1 MKPLNPKDIKRDKKL
16 EQRLQTLKRP
26 SILAEEVRPEEELT
40 QEKFNEQVANNQIS
54 RALPAL
60 ENVKTRDEAIAMII
74 KNNPMIKPERLGRMI
89 TDRLRAKNSFAEG
102 KLVGGQ
108 KKLDMNKDGDL
119 DEQDFKMLRNKK
131 NYGGT
136 MSLLKNEETR
146 QPFVFGKL
154 VRAANKAGLKTAGK
168 AEELDQRSAQELLK
182 FFDDQLMNEDLNFQL
197 KYLKN
202 NPDEISRLDA
212 DEAKDILALE
222 ELRDISKNPKGG
234 KAKFIG
240 QLLQDNDGN
249 QITAKKFFEDFLID
263 FGDLADDM
271 PVVSPPPRLKRQEGG
286 SLLQDEMEA
295 MEDMESDEDME
306 ENYMGFLINEA
317 LNEDEEAMLMKELK
331 ANPELN
337 EVFDKVMEVAM
348 EFSGSGPVEG
358 PGSEVSDSIPARL
371 SDGEFVF
378 TAKSVEEIG
387 VDKLTKM
394 MEDAEDKADERQKA
408 QMGGMMKSEEELML
422 ETDDQI
428 GEELKKLMLSGK
440 TPVRS

>member
-146 QPFVFGKL
+146 
-154 VRAANKAGLKTAGK
+154 
-168 AEELDQRSAQELLK
+168 S
-182 FFDDQLMNEDLNFQL
+182 
-197 KYLKN
+197 Y
-202 NPDEISRLDA
+202 
-212 DEAKDILALE
+212 
-222 ELRDISKNPKGG
+222 
-234 KAKFIG
+234 
-240 QLLQDNDGN
+240 
-249 QITAKKFFEDFLID
+249 
-263 FGDLADDM
+263 
-271 PVVSPPPRLKRQEGG
+271 
-286 SLLQDEMEA
+286 
-295 MEDMESDEDME
+295 
-306 ENYMGFLINEA
+306 
-317 LNEDEEAMLMKELK
+317 
-331 ANPELN
+331 
-337 EVFDKVMEVAM
+337 
-348 EFSGSGPVEG
+348 
-358 PGSEVSDSIPARL
+358 
-371 SDGEFVF
+371 
-378 TAKSVEEIG
+378 
-387 VDKLTKM
+387 
-394 MEDAEDKADERQKA
+394 
-408 QMGGMMKSEEELML
+408 
-422 ETDDQI
+422 
-428 GEELKKLMLSGK
+428 
-440 TPVRS
+440 